1 LDPWSRRLD
10 PEEARGLATLD
21 TAPELPLGSNDKVLI
36 ERIGVG
42 GDLHPFAAA
51 VITESTAVLAATTHI
66 LCCSCAVS
74 FFEDRYENA
83 LIHLLKKKQAGEAIT
98 PVRGVP
104 PESVVNLM
112 DTRRA
117 SIDAEKKKSPAPSTE
132 ARQPKKRNR
141 SKWVDW

>member
-1 LDPWSRRLD
+1 
-10 PEEARGLATLD
+10 
-21 TAPELPLGSNDKVLI
+21 
-36 ERIGVG
+36 VG

-132 ARQPKKRNR
+132 ARQPKKRTDQNGSTGDPAGRAMTSVELDTALKR
-141 SKWVDW
+141 SVTLTWRL